1 MKHYALT
8 QQLFLAG
15 VLALTSGVAAAAGRD
30 GRDFLV
36 DSKRNAPRTGLLGQC
51 IRTGMTDAGVAA
63 RDCSTKSPEAQ
74 SAPATEAR
82 APEPAP
88 AAEPVAA
95 EPAPAMPEALKYEN
109 PEIVPV
115 EPPAPL
121 PAEETPEHKPK
132 HAVEK
137 RAQPAPISPLPE
149 PASATPAPDSAPGRD
164 LPVAPPPTTPVN
176 PRKHAAHVT
185 LIAATDFD
193 FGKSTLRPAGK
204 AKLDQFTAGLKDIT
218 FTGLKVTG
226 HTDRI
231 GKRPYNMKLSL
242 RRADAVKSYLV
253 TKYLRPEVIETL
265 GAGPDRPVTKP
276 GDCTDMKFKALIGCL
291 QPDRRVE
298 IEVLG
303 ATALKQN

>member
-8 QQLFLAG
+8 QQLLLAG
-15 VLALTSGVAAAAGRD
+15 MLALTSGMTVAAGRD
-30 GRDFLV
+30 GRDFVV
-36 DSKRNAPRTGLLGQC
+36 DSKRTPPRTGLLGQC
-51 IRTGMTDAGVAA
+51 IRTGMSDAGAPA
-63 RDCSTKSPEAQ
+63 RDCSGKQAE
-74 SAPATEAR
+74 APAAPAVETR

-88 AAEPVAA
+88 APEAVTEAP
-95 EPAPAMPEALKYEN
+95 PAMPDTLHYEN

-121 PAEETPEHKPK
+121 HAEEAPEHKPK
-132 HAVEK
+132 RTVEK
-137 RAQPAPISPLPE
+137 APPPTALPPMPE
-149 PASATPAPDSAPGRD
+149 PASATSAPPTTPARD

-185 LIAATDFD
+185 LNAATDFD
-193 FGKSTLRPAGK
+193 FGKATLRPSGK
-204 AKLDQFTAGLKDIT
+204 VKLDQFTSDLKSVT

-231 GKRPYNMKLSL
+231 GKRAYNMKLSQ

-253 TKYLRPEVIETL
+253 SKYLRPEVIETL
-265 GAGPDRPVTKP
+265 GVGPDRPVTKP
-276 GDCTDMKFKALIGCL
+276 TDCVDLKLKALIGCL

-298 IEVLG
+298 IEVRG
-303 ATALKQN
+303 AATPAQN

>member
-8 QQLFLAG
+8 QQLLLAG
-15 VLALTSGVAAAAGRD
+15 MLALTSSMATAAGRD

-51 IRTGMTDAGVAA
+51 IRTGMSDAGAAA
-63 RDCSTKSPEAQ
+63 RDCTGKAPEPQ
-74 SAPATEAR
+74 SAPPVETR

-88 AAEPVAA
+88 APEPVAA
-95 EPAPAMPEALKYEN
+95 EPAPAMPDSLRYEN

-121 PAEETPEHKPK
+121 QAEEAPEHKPK
-132 HAVEK
+132 RAVEK
-137 RAQPAPISPLPE
+137 HTPPAPIASAPE
-149 PASATPAPDSAPGRD
+149 PASAAPSPDPAPLRQ

-185 LIAATDFD
+185 LNAATDFA
-193 FGKSTLRPAGK
+193 FGKATLRAAGK
-204 AKLDQFTAGLKDIT
+204 SKLDAFTAGLKNIT

-231 GKRPYNMKLSL
+231 GKRAYNMKLSQ
-242 RRADAVKSYLV
+242 RRAEAVKSYLV
-253 TKYLRPEVIETL
+253 GKYLRPEVIETM
-265 GAGPDRPVTKP
+265 GVGPDQPVTVP
-276 GDCTDMKFKALIGCL
+276 GDCANLKLKALIACL

-298 IEVLG
+298 IEVRG
-303 ATALKQN
+303 ATPPKN

>member
-8 QQLFLAG
+8 QQLLLAG
-15 VLALTSGVAAAAGRD
+15 MLALTSGMATAAGRD

-51 IRTGMTDAGVAA
+51 IRTGMSDAGAAA
-63 RDCSTKSPEAQ
+63 RDCSSKQAEVPST
-74 SAPATEAR
+74 PAVETA

-88 AAEPVAA
+88 APAPVASEAPPVTA
-95 EPAPAMPEALKYEN
+95 ESLHYES

-115 EPPAPL
+115 EPPAPMH
-121 PAEETPEHKPK
+121 AEEAPEHKPK
-132 HAVEK
+132 RTVEK
-137 RAQPAPISPLPE
+137 AQPAPLPPAPE
-149 PASATPAPDSAPGRD
+149 PASATPAPDPTPLRD

-185 LIAATDFD
+185 LNAATDFD
-193 FGKSTLRPAGK
+193 FGKATLRAAGK
-204 AKLDQFTAGLKDIT
+204 AKLDQFTTDLKNVT
-218 FTGLKVTG
+218 FTGLQVTG

-231 GKRPYNMKLSL
+231 GKRAYNMKLSQ

-253 TKYLRPEVIETL
+253 TKYLRPEVIQTL
-265 GAGPDRPVTKP
+265 GVGPDRPVTQP
-276 GDCTDMKFKALIGCL
+276 GDCVDLKFKALIGCL

-298 IEVLG
+298 IEVRG
-303 ATALKQN
+303 AVPAQN

>member
-8 QQLFLAG
+8 QQLLLAG
-15 VLALTSGVAAAAGRD
+15 MLALTSGMATAAGRD

-36 DSKRNAPRTGLLGQC
+36 DSKRNPPRTGLLGQC
-51 IRTGMTDAGVAA
+51 IRTGMSDAGSAA
-63 RDCSTKSPEAQ
+63 RDCSGKLPEAQ
-74 SAPATEAR
+74 SAPAVETR

-88 AAEPVAA
+88 AEPVAA
-95 EPAPAMPEALKYEN
+95 EPAPSMPEALNYEN

-121 PAEETPEHKPK
+121 HAEEAPEHKPK
-132 HAVEK
+132 HAAEK
-137 RAQPAPISPLPE
+137 HAQPAPIAPMPE
-149 PASATPAPDSAPGRD
+149 PASVTPAPASGPGRD
-164 LPVAPPPTTPVN
+164 LPVAPPPSTPVN

-193 FGKSTLRPAGK
+193 FGKATLRAAGK
-204 AKLDQFTAGLKDIT
+204 AKLDQFTADLKNVT
-218 FTGLKVTG
+218 FTGLQVTG

-231 GKRPYNMKLSL
+231 GKRAYNMKLSQ
-242 RRADAVKSYLV
+242 RRAEAVKSYLV

-265 GAGPDRPVTKP
+265 GVGPDRPVTKP
-276 GDCTDMKFKALIGCL
+276 TDCVDLKLKALIGCL

-298 IEVLG
+298 IEVRG
-303 ATALKQN
+303 ATPAQN